1 MGHKPK
7 NKLTDQDLEQA
18 AQWFAR
24 SRAEDFSK
32 EKMVQLDAWL
42 RADASHRAAFKEME
56 ETWQEVGFLLSP
68 FPLPDRHVAPERNH
82 LFAWPRF
89 QLAGLAAMF
98 LLIISILIFRSE
110 ITNCWVLIMGEEITY
125 RTEIGETQ
133 KISLKDGSRLE
144 MNGHSSVT
152 VCFNRW
158 RRKVDLPEGEVFFQ
172 VAYNTQRPFEVRS
185 HQGMV
190 QVLGTSFHVRSR
202 NGRVAVDV
210 ENGRVQVATDPERN
224 SGISGRGVIIK
235 GGQGVDYNWSG
246 RMDRMRVARLDE
258 VSAWRKGKLVFRSK
272 RLWEVLQELGYY
284 HRVKLKLGDKKLR
297 NSRFTGTFNS
307 HDLDEILEA
316 IKVSFSLGSEIAP
329 DGTVVLMSKK

>member
-7 NKLTDQDLEQA
+7 NKLTDLDLEQA

-24 SRAEDFSK
+24 SRAEDFS
-32 EKMVQLDAWL
+32 EKDRVQLDAWL
-42 RADASHRAAFKEME
+42 KADASHKAAFKEMD

-82 LFAWPRF
+82 LVTWPRF
-89 QLAGLAAMF
+89 QLAGFAAMF

-110 ITNCWVLIMGEEITY
+110 ITNYWTLIMGEEITY

-133 KISLKDGSRLE
+133 KITLKDGSRLE

-152 VCFNRW
+152 VCFTKW

-172 VAYNTQRPFEVRS
+172 VAYNTQTPFEVRS

-202 NGRVAVDV
+202 NGRVSVDV
-210 ENGRVQVATDPERN
+210 ENGRVQIITNPERN

-246 RMDRMRVARLDE
+246 RMDRMRVAMLDE
-258 VSAWRKGKLVFRSK
+258 VSAWRKGKIVFRSK
-272 RLWEVLQELGYY
+272 RLWEVLQELGHY

-316 IKVSFSLGSEIAP
+316 IKVSFSLRSKIAP
-329 DGTVVLMSKK
+329 DGTVVLMKNN

>member
-7 NKLTDQDLEQA
+7 NKLTDLDLEQA

-24 SRAEDFSK
+24 SRAEDFS
-32 EKMVQLDAWL
+32 EKDRVQLDAWL
-42 RADASHRAAFKEME
+42 KADASHKAAFKEME

-82 LFAWPRF
+82 LFTWPRF

-98 LLIISILIFRSE
+98 LLVISILIFRSE
-110 ITNCWVLIMGEEITY
+110 ITNYWTLIMGEEITY

-133 KISLKDGSRLE
+133 KITLKDGSRLE

-152 VCFNRW
+152 VCFTKW

-210 ENGRVQVATDPERN
+210 ENGRVQVITDPEKN

-246 RMDRMRVARLDE
+246 RMDRMRVARLNE
-258 VSAWRKGKLVFRSK
+258 VSAWRKGKIVFRSK
-272 RLWEVLQELGYY
+272 RLWEVLQELEYY
-284 HRVKLKLGDKKLR
+284 HMVKLKLGDKKLR
-297 NSRFTGTFNS
+297 NSRFTGTFDS

-316 IKVSFSLGSEIAP
+316 IKVSFSLRSKIAP
-329 DGTVVLMSKK
+329 DGTVVLISKK